1 MIPIFSSDFDAAIKN
16 IHKRTSYQNRPEAE
30 LVRSIV
36 KDIAQTGNEALLK
49 YVSQFEYP
57 THLFSDLRVDPI
69 EVDLAHGRMTPEFL
83 RIVRQAISNIRA
95 YHEKTGLKSWV
106 DPIYT
111 RSTLGMKVVPIRRVG
126 VYVPGG
132 SAAYPSSVLMNVIP
146 AQVAGVEEIVLVSP
160 SNAQGHVN
168 DAVLACCKE
177 LGITEIYRMG
187 GAQGVAA
194 LAFGTEDLDPVD
206 KIVGPGNLWVTLAKK
221 EVFGIVGIDKLAGP
235 SDVCIVAD
243 HGANPD
249 FIAADMLAQAEH
261 DALASAILITD
272 SMETVMQVNRS
283 LKQQFNDLPRQ
294 EIMREAL
301 INNSAAFVVNLDDL
315 DEMAR
320 LVNLIA
326 PEHLEIMHDH
336 DQDLV
341 TKIRNAGAIFI
352 GEYSAEVLGDYMLGP
367 NHVLPT
373 GGTARFSSPLS
384 VLDFVKTSSLISL
397 NRVDYPEIGND
408 TATFADFEGLPAHAN
423 AARVRL

>member
-1 MIPIFSSDFDAAIKN
+1 MIPVISSDFEVAIKN
-16 IHKRTSYQNRPEAE
+16 IHKRTSYQNRPEAD

-36 KDIAQTGNEALLK
+36 NDIAQTGNQAVLK

-57 THLFSDLRVDPI
+57 THLFSKLRIDPV
-69 EVDLAHGRMTPEFL
+69 EVDLAHGRMTPEF
-83 RIVRQAISNIRA
+83 IHIIRQAITNIRA
-95 YHEKTGLKSWV
+95 YHEKTGLQSWSQ
-106 DPIYT
+106 PIYT
-111 RSTLGMKVVPIRRVG
+111 QSTLGMKVVPIRRVG

-132 SAAYPSSVLMNVIP
+132 SAAYPSSVLMNVVP

-160 SNAQGHVN
+160 SNAQGHIN

-187 GAQGVAA
+187 GAQAVAA
-194 LAFGTEDLDPVD
+194 LAYGTEDLDPVD

-221 EVFGIVGIDKLAGP
+221 EVFGVVGIDKLAGP

-243 HGANPD
+243 HVANSD
-249 FIAADMLAQAEH
+249 YIAADMLAQAEH

-272 SMETVMQVNRS
+272 SMETVMRVTQS
-283 LKQQFNDLPRQ
+283 LERQFNKLPRQ
-294 EIMREAL
+294 SIMREAL
-301 INNSAAFVVNLDDL
+301 THNSAAFVVKRDDL

-326 PEHLEIMHDH
+326 PEHLEIMHDNYR
-336 DQDLV
+336 DLV
-341 TKIRNAGAIFI
+341 PKIRNAGAIFV

-384 VLDFVKTSSLISL
+384 VFDFVKTSSLISL
-397 NRVDYPEIGND
+397 NRVDYPAIGND
-408 TATFADFEGLPAHAN
+408 TAAFADLEGLPAHAN

>member
-1 MIPIFSSDFDAAIKN
+1 
-16 IHKRTSYQNRPEAE
+16 
-30 LVRSIV
+30 
-36 KDIAQTGNEALLK
+36 
-49 YVSQFEYP
+49 
-57 THLFSDLRVDPI
+57 
-69 EVDLAHGRMTPEFL
+69 
-83 RIVRQAISNIRA
+83 
-95 YHEKTGLKSWV
+95 
-106 DPIYT
+106 
-111 RSTLGMKVVPIRRVG
+111 VG